1 MSERMTLSHATH
13 ATQCDGAPHRRPVP
27 GGLPG
32 IRSWPEVDLG
42 PTDSTRD
49 LLSNFI
55 ALVTRQQAPLFGCT
69 LGHSPRLSQVS
80 GRPLAKMGCRL
91 GLSFLAQRDRLGMFI
106 GGRRSFATGRSKR
119 SPSNGSGL
127 QITTKV
133 DETTPSPARPR
144 LLEKALSPTIPT
156 SSLNMREQIL
166 LITKAG
172 SFCTVRTDVG
182 RPPAR

>member
-1 MSERMTLSHATH
+1 MPPMPPNAMALHT
-13 ATQCDGAPHRRPVP
+13 
-27 GGLPG
+27 GGQFPADYLG
-32 IRSWPEVDLG
+32 SAWPEVDLG

-106 GGRRSFATGRSKR
+106 GGRGEAAFVPKLPLGTIAACVEVRLSVRLCGLVSPGNRGGAISFAPLWMSWC
-119 SPSNGSGL
+119 NGSRGRASAGGRTYKFSSAAAVIRDL
-127 QITTKV
+127 KHGV
-133 DETTPSPARPR
+133 AR
-144 LLEKALSPTIPT
+144 
-156 SSLNMREQIL
+156 
-166 LITKAG
+166 
-172 SFCTVRTDVG
+172 
-182 RPPAR
+182 

>member
-91 GLSFLAQRDRLGMFI
+91 GLSFLAQRDRLGVFI
-106 GGRRSFATGRSKR
+106 GGREGLLAIRSGHQY
-119 SPSNGSGL
+119 P
-127 QITTKV
+127 
-133 DETTPSPARPR
+133 
-144 LLEKALSPTIPT
+144 
-156 SSLNMREQIL
+156 
-166 LITKAG
+166 
-172 SFCTVRTDVG
+172 
-182 RPPAR
+182 

>member
-1 MSERMTLSHATH
+1 MSERMTLSHATP
-13 ATQCDGAPHRRPVP
+13 ATQCDGAPPRRPVP

-106 GGRRSFATGRSKR
+106 GGRADVRFWPTAEIRTEESKGER
-119 SPSNGSGL
+119 
-127 QITTKV
+127 IT
-133 DETTPSPARPR
+133 A
-144 LLEKALSPTIPT
+144 
-156 SSLNMREQIL
+156 
-166 LITKAG
+166 
-172 SFCTVRTDVG
+172 
-182 RPPAR
+182 

>member
-106 GGRRSFATGRSKR
+106 GGRGGQLPTRCGHSWLGGQCLLRRDCSQPAVLHQRPLSVALRSFR
-119 SPSNGSGL
+119 
-127 QITTKV
+127 
-133 DETTPSPARPR
+133 
-144 LLEKALSPTIPT
+144 
-156 SSLNMREQIL
+156 
-166 LITKAG
+166 
-172 SFCTVRTDVG
+172 
-182 RPPAR
+182 

>member
-106 GGRRSFATGRSKR
+106 GGSRRQLSSSTAA
-119 SPSNGSGL
+119 SGEAEVFSL
-127 QITTKV
+127 
-133 DETTPSPARPR
+133 PAYAVKKQLDRH
-144 LLEKALSPTIPT
+144 
-156 SSLNMREQIL
+156 
-166 LITKAG
+166 
-172 SFCTVRTDVG
+172 
-182 RPPAR
+182 RPPSAANALAGQ